1 MKVRFQS
8 SGIIPVYKAKVN
20 VLVVDKHRG
29 VRLIEQNMKVYEK
42 TLEKRLRDIV
52 KIDEKQ
58 FGFQSG
64 KSTVDAIF
72 VLQQLQEKFGAKKKV
87 FPCLC

>member
-1 MKVRFQS
+1 MNPLNRKARFQS
-8 SGIIPVYKAKVN
+8 SGPRVIPYRYIKVME
-20 VLVVDKHRG
+20 KHRG
-29 VRLIEQNMKVYEK
+29 LNMKVYEK